1 MNKKSSIYVK
11 FFNFLEKIT
20 NNKQRNGIFIII
32 FTIFF
37 LISLIISIIYG
48 IFKLNPLF
56 FIILSAIS
64 LCLTIF
70 FICFNKI
77 LEIKTAL
84 NASLDYIKALE
95 EENQD
100 YKANVDVLL
109 NDIDVRNALLNKKKH
124 KKINDIIK

>member
-1 MNKKSSIYVK
+1 MNKKLSIYVK

-20 NNKQRNGIFIII
+20 NNKQRNGVFIII

-77 LEIKTAL
+77 LEIKAAL
-84 NASLDYIKALE
+84 NASLAYIKALE